1 MKRVYL
7 YKIIKV
13 HYIDIYKKIPTVVGD
28 ELYNRILKIIPI
40 ITRDQIHS
48 QVCDQIEF
56 HFKENRSI

>member
-13 HYIDIYKKIPTVVGD
+13 HYIDIYQKIPTVVGS

-40 ITRDQIHS
+40 TRDQIQS

-56 HFKENRSI
+56 HFRENI

>member
-7 YKIIKV
+7 YKFIKV
-13 HYIDIYKKIPTVVGD
+13 HYIDMYKKIPTVVGD

-40 ITRDQIHS
+40 TRDQIHN

-56 HFKENRSI
+56 NFKENRLI

>member
-13 HYIDIYKKIPTVVGD
+13 HYIDIYQKIPTVVGT

-40 ITRDQIHS
+40 TRDQIQS

-56 HFKENRSI
+56 QLKQNI